1 MPGKYRPS
9 RQKRADE
16 RRKEYRIKLGVV
28 PDPDQEGSRAD
39 DVDATGGETLAP
51 PAPDQ
56 EDAPAP
62 SVTDADMKKF
72 MVNLMGKD
80 KMLISFI
87 FQSIVAE
94 SLKEAEVQMENKLGE
109 ANQEIQKLKAMIGM
123 FTAVHL
129 TELIM
134 YSDISVHHEQRIEGL
149 ETKIRE

>member
-72 MVNLMGKD
+72 MVNLLGKD
-80 KMLISFI
+80 KILIFFYFS
-87 FQSIVAE
+87 VYRG
-94 SLKEAEVQMENKLGE
+94 GE
-109 ANQEIQKLKAMIGM
+109 FERGRGPNGE
-123 FTAVHL
+123 
-129 TELIM
+129 
-134 YSDISVHHEQRIEGL
+134 
-149 ETKIRE
+149 